1 MIGKLLFSAMI
12 ISPDESRKGSG
23 RSRTALTTVK
33 MAVFAPMPSARV
45 MMAIAENEALLA
57 SRRKA

>member
-1 MIGKLLFSAMI
+1 MGKLLFSATI
-12 ISPDESRKGSG
+12 ISPEESRKASG
-23 RSRTALTTVK
+23 RRRAALTTVK

-45 MMAIAENEALLA
+45 MMAIAENEGVLA